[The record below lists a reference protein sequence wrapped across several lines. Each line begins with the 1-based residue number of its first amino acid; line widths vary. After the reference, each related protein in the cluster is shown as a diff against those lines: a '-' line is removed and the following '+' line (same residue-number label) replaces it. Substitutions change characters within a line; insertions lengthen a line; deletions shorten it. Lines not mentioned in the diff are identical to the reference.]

1 MSIIYNVLTE
11 LLNFIFNL
19 VGDFGIAIII
29 VTVLVKLILLPMSIK
44 QKANMEEQKKLSEN
58 IAKLKEKYK
67 DNKEQLDKELQV
79 HYKEASKSMKGCLTT
94 LIQLPIIMGLYRV
107 IISMPIEVGTIII
120 PWVYS
125 VKAADNYYIAPIIYA
140 LVSLMPQLL
149 NYVGYFKL
157 SSKVAINKVS
167 IISTAIVSL
176 LISFKMPVA
185 LIIYFITNSI
195 FSVIE
200 EIIFRIY
207 MKNKAT
213 I

>member
-1 MSIIYNVLTE
+1 MSIIYNALTE

-44 QKANMEEQKKLSEN
+44 QRANMEEQKKLSEN

-125 VKAADNYYIAPIIYA
+125 IKAVDNYYIAPIIYA

>member
-11 LLNFIFNL
+11 LLNSIFNL

-44 QKANMEEQKKLSEN
+44 QKVNMEEQKKLSED

-67 DNKEQLDKELQV
+67 DNKEKLDKELQV

-125 VKAADNYYIAPIIYA
+125 IKAVDNYYIAPIIYA

>member
-44 QKANMEEQKKLSEN
+44 QKVNMEEQKKLSEN

-125 VKAADNYYIAPIIYA
+125 VKAVDNYYIAPIIYA

-167 IISTAIVSL
+167 IISTTIVSL

-207 MKNKAT
+207 MKNKA
-213 I
+213 II

>member
-1 MSIIYNVLTE
+1 MSIIYNALTE

-125 VKAADNYYIAPIIYA
+125 IKAVDNYYIAPIIYA

>member
-1 MSIIYNVLTE
+1 MSIIYNVLTD
-11 LLNFIFNL
+11 LLNCIFNL
-19 VGDFGIAIII
+19 VGDFGVAIII
-29 VTVLVKLILLPMSIK
+29 ITVLVKLILLPMSIK
-44 QKANMEEQKKLSEN
+44 QKVSMEKQRRLSED
-58 IAKLKEKYK
+58 IGRLKEKYK
-67 DNKEQLDKELQV
+67 DNKEKLDKELQV

-94 LIQLPIIMGLYRV
+94 LIQLPIIMGLHRV

-125 VKAADNYYIAPIIYA
+125 IKSIDNYYIAPIVYA
-140 LVSLMPQLL
+140 LVSLVPQLL

-157 SSKVAINKVS
+157 SSKVAINKAS
-167 IISTAIVSL
+167 IISTAIISL